1 MQRYGFYGYLCR
13 QMRQDLRQYIEEKVI
28 PRYAAFDAAHRED
41 HARAVIARA
50 MEMGRNYDIDPEMLY
65 VAAACHDLGLEV
77 DRKTH
82 HLESG
87 RIIRADETLKQWFT
101 PEQIE
106 TIAQAAEDHRASA
119 QTPPRSIYGCLV
131 AEADRMID
139 PETIILRTVQFGFS
153 HYPELDREGHW
164 QRTLEHLQ
172 EKYAEG
178 GYLKLL
184 IPGSP
189 NEAPLARLREIIR
202 DLQQLRPIF
211 DRCYNSQF
219 KVCVGLSGGV
229 DSSVAAYLLK
239 QQGYDVFAMFMQ
251 NWDNADVTLHGDCE
265 WEEDR
270 FVAEM
275 VARKIGIPFYYVN
288 LAAQYR
294 QRVVDY
300 MFDEYAKG
308 RTPNPDVLCNRE
320 IKFDAFLQVALKYG
334 AQYVATGHYCRK
346 EESNGLF
353 RILEG
358 TDPNKD
364 QTYFLC
370 QLSQEQLAR
379 TLFPIGHLTKP
390 EVRRIAKEADLPS
403 AEKKDSQGICFVG
416 KVDLPT
422 FLKQKL
428 ASVEGDI
435 VEVFDAYYAADE
447 LYQWQQNQLTAM
459 LKPGENLERTVRYAP
474 EEKVLTSDG
483 KPLGVSPFRDEAVTA
498 LTDED
503 LARLATPVRY
513 HIPFQ
518 TETYRS
524 GKKHIRKTRFK
535 ENPFGRIVGTHEGA
549 QFYTIGQRKGL
560 GVGGHT
566 EPVFVIATDTEANRI
581 YVGEGHNHKG
591 LSRFCLQVVA
601 DEIHWIRTD
610 LAMQPGGMRR
620 CRVRIRYRQP
630 LQSATLLM
638 RESGLF
644 ILFDAPQRGISP
656 GQFAVWYHGE
666 EMLGSGVI
674 SR

>member
-1 MQRYGFYGYLCR
+1 M
-13 QMRQDLRQYIEEKVI
+13 DKSKI
-28 PRYAAFDAAHRED
+28 
-41 HARAVIARA
+41 
-50 MEMGRNYDIDPEMLY
+50 
-65 VAAACHDLGLEV
+65 
-77 DRKTH
+77 
-82 HLESG
+82 
-87 RIIRADETLKQWFT
+87 
-101 PEQIE
+101 
-106 TIAQAAEDHRASA
+106 
-119 QTPPRSIYGCLV
+119 
-131 AEADRMID
+131 
-139 PETIILRTVQFGFS
+139 
-153 HYPELDREGHW
+153 
-164 QRTLEHLQ
+164 
-172 EKYAEG
+172 
-178 GYLKLL
+178 
-184 IPGSP
+184 
-189 NEAPLARLREIIR
+189 
-202 DLQQLRPIF
+202 
-211 DRCYNSQF
+211 

-251 NWDNADVTLHGDCE
+251 NWHDADSTLHGDCE

-275 VARKIGIPFYYVN
+275 VARKIGIPFYFVD
-288 LAAQYR
+288 LSKQYR

-334 AQYVATGHYCRK
+334 ADYVATGHYCRK
-346 EESNGLF
+346 EEIPGQAII

-358 TDPNKD
+358 ADPNKD

-379 TLFPIGHLTKP
+379 TLFPIGDITKP

-428 ASVEGDI
+428 TSVEGDI
-435 VEVFDAYYAADE
+435 VEVFDAYYEADE
-447 LYQWQQNQLTAM
+447 LYQWQQNLLSGL
-459 LKPGENLERTVRYAP
+459 LKPGEALERTVRYAP

-483 KPLGVSPFRDEAVTA
+483 KPLGISPFREDAVAA
-498 LTDED
+498 LTDEE
-503 LARLATPVRY
+503 LQKLATPVHY
-513 HIPFQ
+513 QITFE

-524 GKKHIRKTRFK
+524 GKKHIKKTRWK

-560 GVGGHT
+560 GVGGHAD
-566 EPVFVIATDTEANRI
+566 PVFVIATDTEANRV

-591 LSRFCLQVVA
+591 LSRFCLRVA
-601 DEIHWIRTD
+601 PEEIHWIRTD
-610 LAMQPGGMRR
+610 LAMKPGEIRR
-620 CRVRIRYRQP
+620 YRVRIRYRQP

-638 RESGLF
+638 RETGLY

-656 GQFAVWYHGE
+656 GQFAVWYDGQ

-674 SR
+674 QQ